1 MFELQNPARIFISC
15 GQQENTGE
23 RKIAN
28 DICQKLIEMG
38 FEVYVATQEQSPKGI
53 KENIFWRLDESEY
66 LIFIDFKREQLVSG
80 EYKGSLFSHQELAIA
95 TY

>member
-1 MFELQNPARIFISC
+1 MFELQNPAWIFISC

-28 DICQKLIEMG
+28 DICQKLIEIG

-53 KENIFWRLDESEY
+53 K
-66 LIFIDFKREQLVSG
+66 
-80 EYKGSLFSHQELAIA
+80 
-95 TY
+95 